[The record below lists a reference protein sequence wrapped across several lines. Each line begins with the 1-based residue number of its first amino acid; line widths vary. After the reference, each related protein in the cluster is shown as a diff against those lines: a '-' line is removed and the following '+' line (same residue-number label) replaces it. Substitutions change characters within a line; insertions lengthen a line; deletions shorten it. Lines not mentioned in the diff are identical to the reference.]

1 MAVYE
6 QDADRIRIAGDA
18 IDRLG
23 LVWLGL
29 TNQLTVAVAVAP
41 ALEVVAN
48 ALADATRAGGA
59 FQTSISFLGDN
70 IGRISSIALVFASFF
85 AGRWVVALA
94 AAALGVRGLAT
105 ALVILRGALIRTGI
119 GALIV
124 GAGELVNQ
132 FSKTRRGRWRV
143 WRSTRAAEESG
154 ERGLG
159 PHRPWHRRSGRYDR
173 KLVTL

>member
-1 MAVYE
+1 MAVLD
-6 QDADRIRIAGDA
+6 QDGDQIRTAGDA

-23 LVWLGL
+23 LVCFGL
-29 TNQLTVAVAVAP
+29 TNQLTVAVAP
-41 ALEVVAN
+41 ALETVAN

-70 IGRISSIALVFASFF
+70 IGRIPSIALVFATFF

-105 ALVILRGALIRTGI
+105 ALVIMRGALICTGI

-124 GAGELVNQ
+124 GAGELVYQ
-132 FSKTRRGRWRV
+132 FSKVVQGGR
-143 WRSTRAAEESG
+143 
-154 ERGLG
+154 
-159 PHRPWHRRSGRYDR
+159 
-173 KLVTL
+173 